1 MWYSASLL
9 FRAVHPT
16 DRDSDWLWQDSI
28 VLMNASDEEAAR
40 QRAEAIGRDHEHEY
54 QTTSGT
60 VRWEFVRVERLCEI
74 EGELRDGTE
83 LFSRFLR
90 ESEAESLIKPFD

>member
-16 DRDSDWLWQDSI
+16 DRDSDWLWQDRI
-28 VLMNASDEEAAR
+28 VLMNVSDEDMAQQRGEAL
-40 QRAEAIGRDHEHEY
+40 GREYEHEY
-54 QTTSGT
+54 QTSSGT
-60 VRWEFVRVERLCEI
+60 VRWEFVRVERLCQI
-74 EGELRDGTE
+74 EGELRDGAE

-90 ESEAESLIKPFD
+90 ESEAKSLLKP